1 LVVRHTKSIF
11 LYLNNLKIE
20 NMTIT
25 KEMRK
30 VILHIW
36 NRKIDRDLVSPNLVA
51 DIAYN
56 IGLTLTSPQITYIS
70 DGFGDRITK

>member
-1 LVVRHTKSIF
+1 
-11 LYLNNLKIE
+11 
-20 NMTIT
+20 MTIT
-25 KEMRK
+25 EEMRK

-70 DGFGDRITK
+70 DGFGNRITK